1 MNCFVIGAGGWGT
14 TISIL
19 LNSNGHNVTLFEYK
33 PEYAEFLKQTRE
45 NKTYLPGIRIPDEIN
60 ISSNLDEA
68 VSKKHVVVL
77 AVPVQYL
84 RSIISKINFQSIQNA
99 IIVNLAK
106 GIEIASLK
114 RVSEIIKDVF
124 PSIDE
129 KQISTLSGPSHA
141 EEVARKI
148 PTAVVVGST
157 SIETAKFV
165 QNEFMNPYFRVYAT
179 TDIVGV
185 ELGGSLKNVIAIGAG
200 ICDGAGFGD
209 NTKAAI
215 MTRGIAEISRLG
227 VALGARPETFAG
239 LSGMGD
245 VIVTCMSKYSRNRY
259 VGEQIGK
266 GKKLNQILKEMEMV
280 AEGVATSKSVYLLS
294 KKVNV
299 EVPICN
305 EVYKILY
312 EDKDPIVATTDLMTR
327 QPKEENR
334 N

>member
-1 MNCFVIGAGGWGT
+1 MKIAVLGAGGWGT
-14 TISIL
+14 TLAIL
-19 LNSNGHNVTLFEYK
+19 LNSNGHDVTLFEYK
-33 PEYAEFLKQTRE
+33 SNYAEVLKQKRINE
-45 NKTYLPGIRIPDEIN
+45 IYLPGIKIPEEIEITSELN
-60 ISSNLDEA
+60 QA
-68 VSKKHVVVL
+68 VDQKHFLVL
-77 AVPVQYL
+77 AIPTQYL
-84 RSIISKINFQSIQNA
+84 RNVIENIEFNLIRNS
-99 IIVNLAK
+99 IIVNVAK
-106 GIEIASLK
+106 GIEISTLR

-124 PSIDE
+124 PLISDE
-129 KQISTLSGPSHA
+129 QISTLSGPSHA

-148 PTAVVVGST
+148 PTAVVVGSK

-179 TDIVGV
+179 SDIVGV

-227 VALGARPETFAG
+227 VALGAKPETFSG
-239 LSGMGD
+239 LSGIGD

-266 GKKLNQILKEMEMV
+266 GKKLKQILTEMEMV
-280 AEGVATSKSVYLLS
+280 AEGVPTAKSVYLLS
-294 KKVNV
+294 QKTGI
-299 EVPICN
+299 EVPICT

-312 EDKDPIVATTDLMTR
+312 EDKDPILATTDLMTR
-327 QPKEENR
+327 QPKTETW
-334 N
+334 

>member
-1 MNCFVIGAGGWGT
+1 MNCSVIGAGGWGT

-19 LNSNGHNVTLFEYK
+19 LNSNGHNITLYEYK

-45 NKTYLPGIRIPDEIN
+45 NKIYLPGVKIPEEIF
-60 ISSNLDEA
+60 ITSNLEEA
-68 VSKKHVVVL
+68 VSKKHFVVL

-84 RSIISKINFQSIQNA
+84 RSIISKINFQSIRNS

-106 GIEIASLK
+106 GIEISTLK

-129 KQISTLSGPSHA
+129 NQISTLSGPSHA

-148 PTAVVVGST
+148 PTAVVAS
-157 SIETAKFV
+157 SISIDTAKFV

-227 VALGARPETFAG
+227 IALGARPETFAG

-266 GKKLNQILKEMEMV
+266 GEKLNQLLQEMEMV
-280 AEGVATSKSVYLLS
+280 AEGVTTSKSVYLLS

-299 EVPICN
+299 EVPICT

-327 QPKEENR
+327 QPKEEVWS
-334 N
+334 